1 MGLIEKGNLF
11 HLMALNTMFPI
22 QSATTCNNSQAL
34 IHISLLLLSD
44 IPMT

>member
-22 QSATTCNNSQAL
+22 QSATTCNNSQAFNPY
-34 IHISLLLLSD
+34 ITIVA
-44 IPMT
+44 